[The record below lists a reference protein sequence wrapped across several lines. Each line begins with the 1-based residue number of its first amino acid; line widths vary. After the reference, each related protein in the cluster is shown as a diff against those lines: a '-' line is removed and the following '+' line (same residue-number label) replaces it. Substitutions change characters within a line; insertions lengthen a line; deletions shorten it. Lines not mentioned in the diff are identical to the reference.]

1 MLFKFVTILAAVAT
15 AVSASAVDLEAR
27 QVGGLAT
34 CNIVT
39 TPSSTPNGGSL
50 SEEFILVFNREFSA
64 DLPPGNSIV
73 TGSTSFSGPSGG
85 RYTVQKTTGG
95 TAITA
100 AQTRAIMQAWA
111 GQTFAGAGQVGVS
124 SWLVNSVS
132 CPKYNDFTCER
143 LEAKTTSLSLSKIW
157 PDHCASLIA
166 GRGRSVKPRV
176 KGIAFSW
183 NRITG
188 SDYCPSSEVPRARG
202 TLVYVDHHAT
212 ELQLEIPTAQMTS
225 DSLNRW

>member
-15 AVSASAVDLEAR
+15 VVSASAVDLEAR

-39 TPSSTPNGGSL
+39 TPSSTPGSGSL

-73 TGSTSFSGPSGG
+73 TGSTSFTGPSGG

-111 GQTFAGAGQVGVS
+111 GQTFAGAGQCDLPVSGELGDIQLDFDARNRYLMLRGISWAVLDTVLSSVG
-124 SWLVNSVS
+124 
-132 CPKYNDFTCER
+132 
-143 LEAKTTSLSLSKIW
+143 
-157 PDHCASLIA
+157 
-166 GRGRSVKPRV
+166 
-176 KGIAFSW
+176 
-183 NRITG
+183 
-188 SDYCPSSEVPRARG
+188 
-202 TLVYVDHHAT
+202 
-212 ELQLEIPTAQMTS
+212 
-225 DSLNRW
+225 